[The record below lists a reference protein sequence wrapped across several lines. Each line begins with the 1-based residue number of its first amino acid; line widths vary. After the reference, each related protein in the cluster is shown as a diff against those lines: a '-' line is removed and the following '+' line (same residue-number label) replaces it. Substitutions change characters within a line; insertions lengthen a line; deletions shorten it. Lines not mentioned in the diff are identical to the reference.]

1 MYIPSISYNHRAMGD
16 VASGVASPR
25 VIIFGVTKRVFLL
38 HCFFSPLS
46 IQCAIMRHFCFD
58 TSNRSESTTQTVN
71 RCSWVTAASPL
82 FSVFLYC
89 LLPRII
95 SPIIH
100 HTHYTSILNSSQIHQ
115 CALFN
120 SNQQQHI
127 SHRILLYALY
137 GYRPKHF
144 GGLVGFPGWH

>member
-1 MYIPSISYNHRAMGD
+1 MWQ
-16 VASGVASPR
+16 VTSPR
-25 VIIFGVTKRVFLL
+25 VIIFEVTKRVFLL

-71 RCSWVTAASPL
+71 RCSEVTAASPL

-100 HTHYTSILNSSQIHQ
+100 THYTSILNSSQIHQ

-120 SNQQQHI
+120 SNPTTTYHI
-127 SHRILLYALY
+127 AFCYMHFTVTDRSTLVVLLAFLAGTNTLPQERGKVDFFY
-137 GYRPKHF
+137 
-144 GGLVGFPGWH
+144 